1 MNISSWKFS
10 PDFHA
15 KLSLGLLFLIAA
27 LEFWRY
33 GLNPIPIGY
42 LLVGI
47 IVFFVRRKSILQH
60 KQMLDK
66 FKAMG
71 NAIITGD
78 MNYRITGIDS
88 SHELATTA
96 WELNEGRDQAET
108 FEKEVHTAFTQVENN
123 RFHRKCLEQG
133 LHGGY
138 KSAIKRINVSL
149 SAMESAFKQKELDK
163 LSSDISELK
172 SNALLANLQR
182 SQGDLIQITHDM
194 EHVETISSDAV
205 NLAIAGQNSIQDVT
219 GNLSQLIEMIKAIQS
234 SSQELSKRS
243 AEVFEVLSMITGIAD
258 QTNLLA
264 LNAAIEAARAGEH
277 GRGFAVVA
285 DEVKKLAEKTKVAT
299 ASVEHIIH
307 AFNKATDAMA
317 SEAETMG
324 FMADSSSVVVNRF
337 ETDFKQFADIAI
349 KTHKTVCYSQVIA
362 NASLIKVD
370 HMIYMQ
376 NSYRAFET
384 GKDSKE
390 WNAVTVDHHNCRF
403 GKWFDSG
410 TGLNMF
416 SHLPSYRKLDNPH
429 MRVHTHSHRALEN
442 ISKNW
447 KTDATVRAQILEEY
461 QAAEAAS
468 KEMIDI
474 VSQMAAEKHT
484 YESSDSKAESDIELF

>member
-15 KLSLGLLFLIAA
+15 KLSLGLLFLIAV

-47 IVFFVRRKSILQH
+47 IVFFVRLQSIRQH
-60 KQMLDK
+60 RMMLDK
-66 FKAMG
+66 IKAMG
-71 NAIITGD
+71 KAIITGD
-78 MNYRITGIDS
+78 MDYRITGIDS

-123 RFHRKCLEQG
+123 RFHRRCIDQG

-138 KSAIKRINVSL
+138 KNAIKRINKSL
-149 SAMESAFKQKELDK
+149 AAMQAAYEQTELEQ
-163 LSSDISELK
+163 LRSDISELK
-172 SNALLANLQR
+172 SKALLLNLEH
-182 SQGDLIQITHDM
+182 SQQDLIAITHDM
-194 EHVETISSDAV
+194 ANVEIISNDAV
-205 NLAIAGQNSIQDVT
+205 NLAIAGQTSIKDVIS
-219 GNLSQLIEMIKAIQS
+219 NLSQLVGKIHTIQT
-234 SSQELSKRS
+234 SSQALSKSS

-299 ASVEHIIH
+299 ANVEHIIH
-307 AFNKATDAMA
+307 TFSSATQSMATD
-317 SEAETMG
+317 AETMG
-324 FMADSSSVVVNRF
+324 EMADSSSTVVNRF
-337 ETDFKQFADIAI
+337 ENDFARFAEIAI
-349 KTHKTVCYSQVIA
+349 KTHKTVSYSQVIA

-376 NSYRAFET
+376 NGYRAFET
-384 GKDSKE
+384 GSNSDE
-390 WNAVTVDHHNCRF
+390 WQAVAVDHHNCRF
-403 GKWFDSG
+403 GQWFDTG
-410 TGLNMF
+410 TGLTMF
-416 SHLPSYRKLDNPH
+416 SHLPSYRRLEDPH
-429 MRVHTHSHRALEN
+429 VRVHTHIHNALDS
-442 ISKNW
+442 ISTNW
-447 KTDATVRAQILEEY
+447 REDVDTRKQILREY
-461 QAAEAAS
+461 QSAESAS
-468 KEMIDI
+468 QEMINI
-474 VSQMAAEKHT
+474 ITKLAAEKHT
-484 YESSDSKAESDIELF
+484 YEVSDSSAESDIELF